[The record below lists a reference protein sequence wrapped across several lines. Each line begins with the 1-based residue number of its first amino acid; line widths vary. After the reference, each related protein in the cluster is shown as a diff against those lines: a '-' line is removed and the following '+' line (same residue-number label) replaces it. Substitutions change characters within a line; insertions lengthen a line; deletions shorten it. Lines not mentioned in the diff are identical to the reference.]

1 MTFDGQ
7 YLTYA
12 EYRDLGGSLEET
24 PFNLLEY
31 EARKQID
38 LRTQKRLVG
47 IEEIPEEVKICDFHL
62 IQKIETYVEATSKAS
77 SNISNESID
86 GYSITYITSTQMGE
100 VISSKNTEIQ
110 DIIMHDL
117 YGLIVNGE
125 HVIYNGVK

>member
-12 EYRDLGGSLEET
+12 EYQSLGGSLEET

-38 LRTQKRLVG
+38 IRTQRRL
-47 IEEIPEEVKICDFHL
+47 IELETIPEAVKMCDFHL
-62 IQKIETYVEATSKAS
+62 IQKIETYAAAEASTGGNKAS
-77 SNISNESID
+77 ESID
-86 GYSITYITSTQMGE
+86 GYSITYITPQQIGQI
-100 VISSKNTEIQ
+100 ISSKNTDIQ
-110 DIIMHDL
+110 DTVMNDL
-117 YGLIVNGE
+117 YGLIVNNE

>member
-12 EYRDLGGSLEET
+12 EYKSLGGSLEET

-38 LRTQKRLVG
+38 IRTQRRLV
-47 IEEIPEEVKICDFHL
+47 ELETIPEAVKMCDFHL
-62 IQKIETYVEATSKAS
+62 IQKVEKYAAAEAATRGDKAS
-77 SNISNESID
+77 ETID
-86 GYSITYITSTQMGE
+86 GYSVTFVTTQQIKE
-100 VISSKNTEIQ
+100 IISSKNVDIQ
-110 DIIMHDL
+110 DSIITDL